1 MSSRSTAT
9 ARNTFTNDA
18 SHRGG
23 PPGFVRMDG
32 ETLWWPDYPGNNMFN
47 RFGNL
52 AADPTAALLFIDF
65 RTGHT
70 LHLSGAATVQWDI
83 PGDPDDDSHTGR
95 GAHFVPAHVAADG
108 RLLPAREI
116 GQD

>member
-1 MSSRSTAT
+1 
-9 ARNTFTNDA
+9 
-18 SHRGG
+18 
-23 PPGFVRMDG
+23 MDG